1 MSAFVSV
8 FVYDE
13 LMKSH
18 CSWQPRPTW
27 VVGFGALDQV
37 LSEGTL
43 WSRHW
48 RYVRLQLEP
57 GSFTKPSERLRS
69 FKNDAHLDLRDVA
82 IAFEG
87 GEDITYGALLSAV
100 PRRARRLGPR
110 CGEVHDPAG
119 NLSSKDSA
127 AGIVRLLR
135 LARRRSPRTPRY
147 AGPFWGAESMW
158 PPRKLPARPSM
169 WVAEPWAPCL

>member
-69 FKNDAHLDLRDVA
+69 FKNDAHLDLGDVA

-87 GEDITYGALLSAV
+87 T
-100 PRRARRLGPR
+100 
-110 CGEVHDPAG
+110 
-119 NLSSKDSA
+119 
-127 AGIVRLLR
+127 
-135 LARRRSPRTPRY
+135 
-147 AGPFWGAESMW
+147 
-158 PPRKLPARPSM
+158 
-169 WVAEPWAPCL
+169 APCSRRCLVGLDVWGLGAVRSMTLQAI